1 MCSVVVVVMMLMT
14 VVAVLAV
21 VGEEVVLVMIVTT
34 MTIIYAEHYD
44 YPKVDSKLKALLQE
58 PMLDPANARA
68 KMQAWSSDMT
78 PNTLTLVYHRRATS
92 HSKLNFS
99 LHTLHVAVTHVP
111 CLSSHVSHLTYR
123 ISHHTSLVTRHTS
136 HVIRYTLRV

>member
-1 MCSVVVVVMMLMT
+1 MLMT

-44 YPKVDSKLKALLQE
+44 YVDSKLKALLQE

-99 LHTLHVAVTHVP
+99 LHTLHVAVTHVHWM
-111 CLSSHVSHLTYR
+111 SHAAR
-123 ISHHTSLVTRHTS
+123 QK
-136 HVIRYTLRV
+136 RVAD